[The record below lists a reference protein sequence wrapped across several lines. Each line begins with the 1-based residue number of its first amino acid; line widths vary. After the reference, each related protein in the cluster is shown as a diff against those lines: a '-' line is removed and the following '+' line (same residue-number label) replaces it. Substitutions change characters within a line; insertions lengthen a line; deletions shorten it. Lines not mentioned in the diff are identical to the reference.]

1 MPAIS
6 AYASSKLILLGEHAV
21 VYGEPAIAIPFFGL
35 KMRAMIEPLIGS
47 PSGTIHIFA
56 PSLGLNHDLQNLS
69 EDNLVAKSIILTLA
83 SLGIVQNPTCKISIF
98 ADVPL
103 SSGLGGSAAIAIV
116 IMRALSAFL
125 GHPLKQDMLNHL
137 AFQTETLM
145 HGTPSGIDNTVIV
158 YEKPIYFVKG
168 KEVEFI
174 TPAGPFTFLVA
185 DSGVKKS
192 TASTVQQ
199 VANNRQTDSDYYN
212 TLIRQIGDCSRRG
225 KSALEEGNAVSLGEV
240 LNEDQSLLE
249 QMNLSCPELD
259 NLINH
264 AKQAGALGAKL
275 TGGGKGGHMLTLVE
289 ESDIENVRSALWE
302 AGATQVYQAKL
313 SASEKHA

>member
-21 VYGEPAIAIPFFGL
+21 VYGEPAIAIPFSGL
-35 KMRAMIEPLIGS
+35 RVRAMVEPLIGS
-47 PSGTIHIFA
+47 FSGTIHIFA
-56 PSLGLNHDLQNLS
+56 PSLGLNHDLQNLP
-69 EDNLVAKSIILTLA
+69 EDNLVAKSITLTLA
-83 SLGIVQNPTCKISIF
+83 SLGIMQNPTCKISIF
-98 ADVPL
+98 SDVPL
-103 SSGLGGSAAIAIV
+103 SSGLGGSAAIAV
-116 IMRALSAFL
+116 AIMRALSAFL
-125 GHPLKQDMLNHL
+125 GHPLKQDKLNHL

-168 KEVEFI
+168 QEVEFI
-174 TPAGPFTFLVA
+174 TPGGQFTFLVA

-199 VANNRQTDSDYYN
+199 VANERQADSDHYN

-225 KSALEEGNAVSLGEV
+225 KSALEVGNAVSLGEV
-240 LNEDQSLLE
+240 LNENQSLLE

-289 ESDIENVRSALWE
+289 ESDIESIRSALWE
-302 AGATQVYQAKL
+302 AGATQVYQTKL
-313 SASEKHA
+313 SASDKHA